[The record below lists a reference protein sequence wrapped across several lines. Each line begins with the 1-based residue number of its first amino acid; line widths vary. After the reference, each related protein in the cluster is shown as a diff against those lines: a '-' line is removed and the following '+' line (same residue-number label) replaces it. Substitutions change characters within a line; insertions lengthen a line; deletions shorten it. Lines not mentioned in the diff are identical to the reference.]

1 MKRFISCYIVLT
13 LISCQL
19 EKTFQMPQE
28 NEVSADLSDVVA
40 LKAELL
46 EERSKREKL
55 ENDLEKMTSLVYDLL
70 KSVNKLTKEF
80 VSRSD
85 IDQIKESLLKTEE
98 KVDQISNKQ
107 EEIVQG
113 SGGSEVDID
122 RKLKTVFESISDSKD
137 SVTAVVEDALYTMN
151 KKFDNLKSDI
161 MAKLETKVKREQRG
175 KFVKEEDFD
184 IVARQVEKLKDLPKS
199 LNEIVDKSYS
209 KMSQGMSKSGISRE
223 EFAQF
228 QLNVA
233 RDTSHLRFNEGQ
245 WVKIQQR
252 GQHGNPD
259 DYFARN
265 LIEYVNG
272 FGDPSKE
279 FWLGLDKMV
288 SLTRGGAELK
298 IELETFEGAMVH
310 ATYSNFEV
318 KGEEYRIYISGYQGN
333 AGDPLRIDNG
343 MAFSTKDTDRDH
355 WSKSCSNTRGKGGW
369 WFNGCGLANLNGLNL
384 GHNQNSYDGILWYFY
399 AKDNRSFKST
409 RMMIKM
415 K

>member
-46 EERSKREKL
+46 EEKSKREKL